1 MSGPDK
7 AVKATREGIG
17 ARRLLKVAGR
27 IVGGLVGA
35 LIFLY
40 IIELELHY
48 DMFDANFWTL
58 YFSGLANGLL
68 QTIVFTLL
76 IVPAG
81 LLIGFV
87 TGWARVTNFKLLTY
101 PATLYV
107 DLIRGIP
114 PIVLILFAFFF
125 GPSIAPGIFDP
136 TQAGQAFAALA
147 LALHTGA
154 YQAEIFRAGFQSV
167 PTGQV
172 DAGTAVGLSKGQSMS
187 NVVLPQTFR
196 LVLPALG
203 NELATVLKDT
213 SLLSIVLVKELTYFA
228 RGQAQTATIFLGRID
243 YVYGLWTAVAIM
255 YLVLTFSVTRIL
267 QFVEHRYQVP
277 GLGSVSV

>member
-1 MSGPDK
+1 MSGTSR
-7 AVKATREGIG
+7 AVRANRKDTTAKRSLKLVGRVVG
-17 ARRLLKVAGR
+17 A
-27 IVGGLVGA
+27 LVGA

-40 IIELELHY
+40 IIELELHFNIFEA
-48 DMFDANFWTL
+48 DFWGL
-58 YFSGLANGLL
+58 YARGLVDGLW
-68 QTIVFTLL
+68 QTVLFTFL
-76 IVPAG
+76 IIPVG
-81 LLIGFV
+81 LVIGFV
-87 TGWARVTNFKLLTY
+87 TGWARVTRIKFLTY

-107 DLIRGIP
+107 DLVRGIP

-136 TQAGQAFAALA
+136 TQAGRAFAALA

-167 PTGQV
+167 PRGQV
-172 DAGTAVGLSKGQSMS
+172 DAGVAVGLSKAQSMS
-187 NVVLPQTFR
+187 NVILPQTFR

-255 YLVLTFSVTRIL
+255 YLVLTFSMTLTL
-267 QFVEHRYQVP
+267 QFIERRFQVP